1 MPRYNWSPEHSHW
14 SRGIGEHTRNT
25 RGPGGACLSAIVA
38 TLPSLSSFIFHF
50 LSSLSPWLSSAMPWA
65 ATKRELLQWSTK
77 SSLFL
82 PFLVLSFPLDLMH
95 TGTIYRMQCHSRN
108 SQIALCSEH
117 GSYNIN
123 TLLINSKTMSGFYL
137 PTHVTLYLMLISA
150 SAALWDALS
159 AIWSILGNLQ
169 HSESIILS
177 ATLSDVVLN
186 EL

>member
-1 MPRYNWSPEHSHW
+1 MWNRGAYKEH
-14 SRGIGEHTRNT
+14 R
-25 RGPGGACLSAIVA
+25 ACLSAIVA

-137 PTHVTLYLMLISA
+137 SNPC
-150 SAALWDALS
+150 DALPD
-159 AIWSILGNLQ
+159 AHLSICCFMGC
-169 HSESIILS
+169 SISYLIYSRQS
-177 ATLSDVVLN
+177 ATFWNHYSFCN
-186 EL
+186 SIWCCT